1 MGEGGERENTRYVQ
15 AVLLLAKYVERG
27 CAGSCSAGAAGVGAM
42 PNSQSKDP
50 GASFNDRW
58 YPTLNMAPRGHRQSY
73 TLFEYGR
80 FICIKPAVFWEFL
93 VKWATLWLFLRAVTL
108 LGWVVG
114 VPLDIPP
121 LAVCIST
128 VRVQYYVVQLPIFVA
143 LGLFGTTVLLAL
155 VAPGLTLVSQE
166 DLINLEDSW
175 GIEGEHS
182 CRRKNDQ
189 KRQKDAALAL
199 EPPPQPPEPA
209 GRNGAKTG
217 SSKKRNKRASRAAVA
232 SAPAEPE
239 RTRYQAITG
248 AKWETAE
255 EKKERE
261 DWEARM
267 MLDALLLLLCYQ
279 IHKHY

>member
-1 MGEGGERENTRYVQ
+1 MVTSTESDTRSRGLTVLRGLERVVLAE
-15 AVLLLAKYVERG
+15 AVAAEVSAAEVLIGLALDDVMEQRSREEQ
-27 CAGSCSAGAAGVGAM
+27 CAMWMS
-42 PNSQSKDP
+42 
-50 GASFNDRW
+50 
-58 YPTLNMAPRGHRQSY
+58 
-73 TLFEYGR
+73 LF
-80 FICIKPAVFWEFL
+80 
-93 VKWATLWLFLRAVTL
+93 
-108 LGWVVG
+108 
-114 VPLDIPP
+114 
-121 LAVCIST
+121 S
-128 VRVQYYVVQLPIFVA
+128 
-143 LGLFGTTVLLAL
+143 TVLLAL

-217 SSKKRNKRASRAAVA
+217 SSKLLRAAVA

-239 RTRYQAITG
+239 RTRYQTITG